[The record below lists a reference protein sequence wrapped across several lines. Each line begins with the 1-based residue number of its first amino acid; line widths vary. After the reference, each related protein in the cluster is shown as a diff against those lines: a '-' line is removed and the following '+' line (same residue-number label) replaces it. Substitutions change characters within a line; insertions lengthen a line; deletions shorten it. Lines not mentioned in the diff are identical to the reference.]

1 MSREE
6 QQIGRGLSD
15 QLGLTMACFFSGQR
29 TVAGVG
35 SVIHEVACTR
45 VILTVSVW
53 ALVLTAT
60 LMSPEFLGKAIDSH
74 TVLQMKAM

>member
-45 VILTVSVW
+45 VILTVC
-53 ALVLTAT
+53 
-60 LMSPEFLGKAIDSH
+60 LGPRADSNSNEPRVPGESH
-74 TVLQMKAM
+74 